1 MTTRIFSP
9 NENVRDTDG
18 TLRWGLIIR
27 KTFRQQNLTIGT
39 DSAKLPT
46 SPLSNRISI
55 LIVNNSTSGQIL
67 YLGDSTVS
75 TANGFPL
82 YPRQSISFYIED
94 GVDVYGVSSAAG
106 ADIRI
111 IETS

>member
-9 NENVRDTDG
+9 NEQVRDTDG
-18 TLRWGLIIR
+18 TLRWSIIIR

-39 DSAKLPT
+39 SAVKIPT
-46 SPLSNRISI
+46 SPLSDRINI

-75 TANGFPL
+75 TANGIPI
-82 YPRQSISFYIED
+82 YPRQSLPITIED
-94 GVDVYGVSSAAG
+94 GVDIYGVSSAAG

-111 IETS
+111 IEGS

>member
-18 TLRWGLIIR
+18 TLRWGLVAR
-27 KTFRQQNLTIGT
+27 KTFRQQNLTVGT
-39 DSAKLPT
+39 DSVKLPT
-46 SPLSNRISI
+46 SPLSNRIGI
-55 LIVNNSTSGQIL
+55 LIFNNSSSGQIL

-75 TANGFPL
+75 SSNGFPL
-82 YPRQSISFYIED
+82 YPRASIQVSIED
-94 GVDVYGVSSAAG
+94 GVDIYGVSSASG